1 MIIQDN
7 MNDNNKPVFIPML
20 YLKNDEGLAALD
32 FYTRAFG
39 AKVYRSFSNDDG
51 SIHIAEL
58 EIEGS
63 PFRFHEEK
71 PSAGE
76 LGPGSAGATTCG
88 IHLRVA
94 DPDAL
99 MLRAI
104 AAGATEISP
113 MQDFFYGYRHGEL
126 LDPFGHRWTLEKV
139 I

>member
-1 MIIQDN
+1 
-7 MNDNNKPVFIPML
+7 ML
-20 YLKNDEGLAALD
+20 YLKHDEGVAALA
-32 FYTRAFG
+32 FYTSAFG
-39 AKVYRSFSNDDG
+39 ATVYRSFSNDDG

-63 PFRFHEEK
+63 AFRFHEEK
-71 PSAGE
+71 PSANE
-76 LGPGSAGATTCG
+76 MSPGSAGATTCG

-104 AAGATEISP
+104 AAGAIEISP